1 MLRIKDYAKRPVA
14 EQARLSA
21 QLDTVLALLL
31 PAIPQQSR
39 LVLADTG
46 VAAVVVINNAPAAL
60 AMAEH
65 ALEAYV
71 AGLGLCIGIDHGPVE
86 VVDSEE
92 NEEQLAGDG
101 ITTASV
107 LAASAADTGLL
118 VSGNFR
124 TALANMLP
132 GAESALIPARNVSD
146 AGLRSYQ
153 TYTLDREAAARRKR
167 IFLLAAVISSVAL
180 LAVAVLIRVWMPDRP
195 RPLAEE
201 LSKVMNYVG
210 ISRER

>member
-1 MLRIKDYAKRPVA
+1 MFRIKDYAKRPVA

-21 QLDTVLALLL
+21 QLNTVLALLL
-31 PAIPQQSR
+31 PVIPPQSR

-46 VAAVVVINNAPAAL
+46 VAAVAVINNAPAAL

-86 VVDSEE
+86 VVVSEE
-92 NEEQLAGDG
+92 SEEQLAGDG
-101 ITTASV
+101 IATASV
-107 LAASAADTGLL
+107 LAASATDTGLL

-124 TALANMLP
+124 TALASMSP
-132 GAESALIPARNVSD
+132 GAESALIPAKNVSD

-153 TYTLDREAAARRKR
+153 TYTLDREATVRRR
-167 IFLLAAVISSVAL
+167 RMFVLAAVISSVAL
-180 LAVAVLIRVWMPDRP
+180 LAMAVLIRVWMPDRP
-195 RPLAEE
+195 RPLAGEF
-201 LSKVMNYVG
+201 SKVMNYVG
-210 ISRER
+210 INREK